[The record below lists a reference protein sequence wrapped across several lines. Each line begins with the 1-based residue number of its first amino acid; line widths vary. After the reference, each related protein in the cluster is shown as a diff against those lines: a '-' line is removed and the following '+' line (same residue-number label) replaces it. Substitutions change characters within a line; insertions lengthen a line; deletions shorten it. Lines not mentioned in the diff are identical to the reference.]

1 MNDAPVYLDYGQ
13 EALDAQYNN
22 RARVPEHQDIHAAFQ
37 ARAGAVVEEFET
49 RLDVSYGPG
58 AEETLDVYLPE
69 HAAETAAETAPE
81 NAQGAPINVFL
92 HGGYWFSRHKNDFRF
107 LAQGLTRAGAVLVVV
122 NYALVPSVDLD
133 ELVRQCR
140 AAVAWTYGNADTF
153 GGDHERIFVSG
164 HSAGGQ
170 LTAMMMATD
179 WPAFA
184 NDLPA
189 DLIKGGCAI
198 SGIYDLEPI
207 RLGFMQETLGFTAE
221 QVARNSPIGLAPA
234 TGAPLIVVVGGD
246 ESEEF
251 LRQGET
257 FAGHWARQGVP
268 CEMMVRPGINHFTIL
283 GEFADPESGLTK
295 AVRTQMGLG

>member
-1 MNDAPVYLDYGQ
+1 MNSTTVFRDYDQ

-22 RARVPEHQDIHAAFQ
+22 RARVPEHEDIHAGFQ
-37 ARAGAVVEEFET
+37 ARAEAVLEEFET
-49 RLDVSYGPG
+49 RLDVSYGPS

-69 HAAETAAETAPE
+69 NAEK
-81 NAQGAPINVFL
+81 APIHVFL

-107 LAQGLTRAGAVLVVV
+107 LAQGLTRAGAALVIV

-140 AAVAWTYGNADTF
+140 AAVAWTYGNAGTF
-153 GGDHERIFVSG
+153 GGDGERIFVSG
-164 HSAGGQ
+164 HSAGGH

-184 NDLPA
+184 DGLAPDLV
-189 DLIKGGCAI
+189 KGGCAI

-207 RLGFMQETLGFTAE
+207 RLTFMQETLGFTRE
-221 QVARNSPIGLAPA
+221 QVARNSPLGLTPA
-234 TGAPLIVVVGGD
+234 TDAPLIVAVGGD

-257 FAGHWARQGVP
+257 FTAQWAKEGVP
-268 CEMMVRPGINHFTIL
+268 CEMMVRPAINHFTIL
-283 GEFADPESGLTK
+283 GEFADADSDLTR
-295 AVRTQMGLG
+295 AVRKQMGLG

>member
-1 MNDAPVYLDYGQ
+1 MNSTPVFRDYDQ
-13 EALDAQYNN
+13 AALDAQYNN
-22 RARVPEHQDIHAAFQ
+22 RARVPEHVELYADFDIE
-37 ARAGAVVEEFET
+37 GEAVLENFET
-49 RLDVSYGPG
+49 RLDVSYGPS

-69 HAAETAAETAPE
+69 NTKH
-81 NAQGAPINVFL
+81 APINVLL

-140 AAVAWTYGNADTF
+140 AAVAWTYGNAETF
-153 GGDHERIFVSG
+153 GGDKERIYVSG
-164 HSAGGQ
+164 WSAGGQ

-184 NDLPA
+184 DGLAPDL
-189 DLIKGGCAI
+189 LKGGTAI

-207 RLGFMQETLGFTAE
+207 RLGFMQETLGLTPE
-221 QVARNSPIGLAPA
+221 QVARNSPIGLTPA
-234 TGAPLIVVVGGD
+234 TDAPLIVAVGGD

-251 LRQGET
+251 RRQSET
-257 FAGHWARQGVP
+257 FAAAWGDKGVP

-283 GEFADPESGLTK
+283 GEFADADSGLTR
-295 AVRTQMGLG
+295 AVRKQMGLG

>member
-1 MNDAPVYLDYGQ
+1 MNDSTVYRDYDQ
-13 EALDAQYNN
+13 AALDAQYNN
-22 RARVPEHQDIHAAFQ
+22 RARVPEHEDLQAGYQ
-37 ARAGAVVEEFET
+37 ARAEAILEKFET
-49 RLDVSYGPG
+49 RLDVSYGPS

-69 HAAETAAETAPE
+69 NAPE
-81 NAQGAPINVFL
+81 NAPETVHGAPINVFL

-107 LAQGLTRAGAVLVVV
+107 LAQGLTRAGAALLIV

-140 AAVAWTYGNADTF
+140 AAVAWTFENASTF
-153 GGDHERIFVSG
+153 GGDKQRIFVSG
-164 HSAGGQ
+164 HSAGGH

-184 NDLPA
+184 GGLPA

-207 RLGFMQETLGFTAE
+207 RLTFMQETLGFTAE
-221 QVARNSPIGLAPA
+221 QVARNSPIGLTPA
-234 TGAPLIVVVGGD
+234 TDAPLIVAVGGD

-257 FAGHWARQGVP
+257 FTAHWAKQGVP

-283 GEFADPESGLTK
+283 GEFADPESGLTR
-295 AVRTQMGLG
+295 AVRKQMGLG

>member
-1 MNDAPVYLDYGQ
+1 MNSTTVFRDYDQ

-22 RARVPEHQDIHAAFQ
+22 RARVPEHEDIHAGFQ
-37 ARAGAVVEEFET
+37 ARAEAVLEEFET
-49 RLDVSYGPG
+49 RLDVSYGPS

-69 HAAETAAETAPE
+69 NAE
-81 NAQGAPINVFL
+81 GAPINVFL

-107 LAQGLTRAGAVLVVV
+107 LAQGLTRAGAALVIV

-140 AAVAWTYGNADTF
+140 AAVAWTYGNAGAF
-153 GGDHERIFVSG
+153 GGDGERIFVSG
-164 HSAGGQ
+164 HSAGGH

-184 NDLPA
+184 DGLAPDLV
-189 DLIKGGCAI
+189 KGGCAI

-207 RLGFMQETLGFTAE
+207 RLTFMQETLGFTPE
-221 QVARNSPIGLAPA
+221 QVARNSPLGLTPA
-234 TGAPLIVVVGGD
+234 TDAPLIVAIGGD

-257 FAGHWARQGVP
+257 FTGQWAKQGVP

-283 GEFADPESGLTK
+283 GEFADPESGLTR
-295 AVRTQMGLG
+295 AVRKQMGLG

>member
-1 MNDAPVYLDYGQ
+1 MNNAAVYRGYDQ
-13 EALDAQYNN
+13 QRLDAQYNS
-22 RARVPEHQDIHAAFQ
+22 RARVPEHVEIHNGWEAE
-37 ARAGAVVEEFET
+37 GEAVLAEFDT
-49 RLDVSYGPG
+49 RLDVAYGPS

-69 HAAETAAETAPE
+69 NDE
-81 NAQGAPINVFL
+81 GAPIHIFI

-107 LAQGLTRAGAVLVVV
+107 LAQGLTRAGAVLVIV

-140 AAVAWTYGNADTF
+140 AAVAWTHGNADTF
-153 GGDHERIFVSG
+153 GGDKERIFVSG
-164 HSAGGQ
+164 HSAGGH
-170 LTAMMMATD
+170 LTAMMMATE

-184 NDLPA
+184 GGLPA

-207 RLGFMQETLGFTAE
+207 RLTFMQETLGFTPE
-221 QVARNSPIGLAPA
+221 QVERNSPIGLTPTTPAPP
-234 TGAPLIVVVGGD
+234 APMIVAAGGD

-251 LRQGET
+251 LRQSET
-257 FAGHWARQGVP
+257 FTAQWAKEGVP

-283 GEFADPESGLTK
+283 GEFADPESGLTR
-295 AVRTQMGLG
+295 AVRKQMGLG